1 MWPWY
6 RVHITVWYSLFVHYT
21 SIATNKEYSNSIGN
35 HISLLLTKI
44 WVLLI
49 KVQLLLMTRIW
60 LILTKIQ
67 LLLTRIWLLLT
78 RIWLLLTKIQLL
90 LTKIHL
96 LLTRIWLLL
105 TRIWLLLTK
114 IQLHTC
120 TIDQNPPTLATT
132 GIDLDARLL
141 AKKHQHLFKLL
152 NITMPCKLYKMK
164 QSVVEHYHNLLVH
177 LYTCLCVCLLLV
189 YYFSSEHGVTIK

>member
-1 MWPWY
+1 M
-6 RVHITVWYSLFVHYT
+6 VTTTDQDLITT
-21 SIATNKEYSNSIGN
+21 DQNPATIDQNPPTTDQD
-35 HISLLLTKI
+35 LTTTD
-44 WVLLI
+44 
-49 KVQLLLMTRIW
+49 QD
-60 LILTKIQ
+60 LTTTDQ
-67 LLLTRIWLLLT
+67 NPA
-78 RIWLLLTKIQLL
+78 
-90 LTKIHL
+90 
-96 LLTRIWLLL
+96 
-105 TRIWLLLTK
+105 
-114 IQLHTC
+114 